1 MCDDIRA
8 WKSAIQKNKRFIGE
22 LESFNIFY
30 IKLYEITSRKMYIGH
45 KKFPFFTV
53 NEITKDEIFLMPLS
67 RFQML
72 LLFLK
77 EGK

>member
-8 WKSAIQKNKRFIGE
+8 WKSAIQKHKRFIGE

-30 IKLYEITSRKMYIGH
+30 FKLYEITSRKMYIGH
-45 KKFPFFTV
+45 QKFPFFTV
-53 NEITKDEIFLMPLS
+53 NEITKDEIFQMPLS
-67 RFQML
+67 LFQTL
-72 LLFLK
+72 LLFWK

>member
-1 MCDDIRA
+1 MCDHIRA

-30 IKLYEITSRKMYIGH
+30 IKLYEITSGKMYIGH
-45 KKFPFFTV
+45 QKFPFFTV
-53 NEITKDEIFLMPLS
+53 NEITKDEIFQMPLS
-67 RFQML
+67 RFQTL

>member
-1 MCDDIRA
+1 MTFALENQPYKKTKDLLV
-8 WKSAIQKNKRFIGE
+8 S

-45 KKFPFFTV
+45 QKFPFFTV
-53 NEITKDEIFLMPLS
+53 NEITKDEIFQMPLS

>member
-30 IKLYEITSRKMYIGH
+30 IKLYEI
-45 KKFPFFTV
+45 
-53 NEITKDEIFLMPLS
+53 
-67 RFQML
+67 
-72 LLFLK
+72 
-77 EGK
+77 

>member
-45 KKFPFFTV
+45 QKFPFFTV
-53 NEITKDEIFLMPLS
+53 NEITKDEIFQMPLL
-67 RFQML
+67 RFKML